1 MSTQQEDDEAY
12 LHILNEYAAALSV
25 YLSID
30 ALDNNNL
37 ATKLGSSNVRRERI
51 PVEIIFSRLGARLF
65 RKCYRMHQ

>member
-1 MSTQQEDDEAY
+1 MSSQQDNEEEY
-12 LHILNEYAAALSV
+12 MHMLNEYAASLSAV
-25 YLSID
+25 LSDD
-30 ALDNNNL
+30 ALDNDNL